1 MFQQGNSSEFADM
14 WKELQ
19 SVSSTKDDKDD
30 QTSLN
35 QAVMALSKLPSDPAH
50 SQETRSTSLNV
61 QSLFEEAIKSNP
73 DELSSKLKDL
83 CVSENADIE
92 DGVVVCSSK
101 KAEQEDKVLL
111 FSLVPIRKRG

>member
-1 MFQQGNSSEFADM
+1 
-14 WKELQ
+14 
-19 SVSSTKDDKDD
+19 
-30 QTSLN
+30 
-35 QAVMALSKLPSDPAH
+35 
-50 SQETRSTSLNV
+50 
-61 QSLFEEAIKSNP
+61 LFEEAIKSNP